1 MVWRIF
7 FGNEAE
13 QEDQGGFCD
22 KDSTIHYGNESKENM
37 LNRAAKFEEHGG
49 SDIRT
54 KDGRDPN
61 DRSDATRFNYHQAL
75 LPQTSQQAGNQTT
88 HRALRP

>member
-13 QEDQGGFCD
+13 PEDQGGFCD
-22 KDSTIHYGNESKENM
+22 KDSAIHYGNESKEGT
-37 LNRAAKFEEHGG
+37 LNRAARFEENGG

-61 DRSDATRFNYHQAL
+61 DRSDATRFN
-75 LPQTSQQAGNQTT
+75 TT
-88 HRALRP
+88 ILETDEQGFDFPSPYDPGR